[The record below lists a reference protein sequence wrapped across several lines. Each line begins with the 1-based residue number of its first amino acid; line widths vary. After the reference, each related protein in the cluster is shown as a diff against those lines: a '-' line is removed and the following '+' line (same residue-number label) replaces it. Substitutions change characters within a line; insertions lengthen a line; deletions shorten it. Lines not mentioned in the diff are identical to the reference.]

1 MRRGEGSQCAKVCA
15 DERHFT
21 IRTPS
26 PRRSAATLSLWERV
40 AREGG
45 AHFARARDI
54 DGAADLFDHP
64 VDALTHLCVREAQFQ
79 IAVRLDQSA
88 PGGVSRALIG
98 VVDAV
103 EFDRQAEF
111 ETAEVGDEARQRDP
125 PPELAILDP
134 PPAQDFP
141 KHRFGARVF
150 GAQPPRKSHK
160 TLGHG
165 AIVRPSCKTA
175 TPPAGR
181 GLNRGS
187 QP

>member
-40 AREGG
+40 ARECG

-64 VDALTHLCVREAQFQ
+64 VDALAHLCVRKAQFQ
-79 IAVRLDQSA
+79 IAVRLDQRA
-88 PGGVSRALIG
+88 PGGVARALIG

-111 ETAEVGDEARQRDP
+111 ETAEVGDETRERNL
-125 PPELAILDP
+125 PPELAVLDP
-134 PPAQDFP
+134 PAAQDFP
-141 KHRFGARVF
+141 QQRLCARVF
-150 GAQPPRKSHK
+150 GAQPPRKSNQ
-160 TLGHG
+160 TLRHG
-165 AIVRPSCKTA
+165 AIVRPSCETA
-175 TPPAGR
+175 IPPAGR
-181 GLNRGS
+181 GRHQGS
-187 QP
+187 HT